1 MEQYSK
7 CYRDNCRH
15 TVKSCQINMDSSSE
29 CGLWRIWWEILGFIL
44 RSLNFFL
51 QTLVSWQT
59 RAHIETCL
67 RSLLK
72 PFSTGWNLEFLHTLD
87 VTDASMSRWTRPA
100 LQLWPLGKTISGWNG
115 GAPGHGLSPGRSFLE
130 VPLYSSRAPLKV
142 GSAQLALAESNTC
155 AGPKCL
161 RSQSRISRWIIDTIM
176 LAFSYLGQQRPMG
189 VRAHSTRGIASSWA
203 WPSGVSI
210 AETCVAAGWDSPST
224 FVRFYHLDVPALQA
238 QVLSP

>member
-1 MEQYSK
+1 MFLRSYSLMMEQYSK

-44 RSLNFFL
+44 RSLNFFP
-51 QTLVSWQT
+51 QTLVFWQT
-59 RAHIETCL
+59 RTHIETCL

-72 PFSTGWNLEFLHTLD
+72 PFSTGWNLEFLHALD

-100 LQLWPLGKTISGWNG
+100 LQLWPLGKTISGWTG
-115 GAPGHGLSPGRSFLE
+115 
-130 VPLYSSRAPLKV
+130 VPLGMVYRQGSLSSRFLFILAERLFKV

-161 RSQSRISRWIIDTIM
+161 RSQSREYPD
-176 LAFSYLGQQRPMG
+176 G
-189 VRAHSTRGIASSWA
+189 
-203 WPSGVSI
+203 
-210 AETCVAAGWDSPST
+210 
-224 FVRFYHLDVPALQA
+224 
-238 QVLSP
+238 